1 MQTHL
6 LNPDTTLLVGD
17 TVHDAEVAEAL
28 GIACILYAGGHNSL
42 DSAFRKGCSRYTTKR
57 SAFIH
62 LIGNSPAYNSPAYVR
77 SVLFLYME

>member
-42 DSAFRKGCSRYTTKR
+42 DLLSEKAVVVTRVKDLLS
-57 SAFIH
+57 FI
-62 LIGNSPAYNSPAYVR
+62 
-77 SVLFLYME
+77 